1 MIYLFIASLFMSSP
15 VMADFYYREDVSY
28 AQEMMVPGES
38 VIDGEM
44 TDLSD
49 KEFDDLD
56 LENDVDMSLSDKAKS
71 LTIAPNEPT
80 RPVEPQ
86 RPQVTKKVLKQIP
99 MLEVKRS
106 IADDRIEDGYVQD
119 MIKQNF
125 NFNDSFK

>member
-71 LTIAPNEPT
+71 LTI
-80 RPVEPQ
+80 EPQ